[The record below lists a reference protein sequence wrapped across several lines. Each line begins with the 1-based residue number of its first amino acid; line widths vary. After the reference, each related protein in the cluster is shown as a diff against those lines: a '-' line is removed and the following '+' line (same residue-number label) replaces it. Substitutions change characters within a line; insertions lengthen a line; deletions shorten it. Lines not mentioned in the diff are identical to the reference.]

1 MFWEY
6 IFGKNMTYT
15 YKFKEYYHLKETEDT
30 ITTKKGYVCDSI
42 ETFLLRNPINYE
54 IESKSFNW
62 SNGTVD
68 VTCYKEIYKLP
79 TPVVEMNAQTYS
91 QYSLKITNTGIADVT
106 LYSQNFPEGTTYDI
120 KAGKSIVLE
129 YSWSSSSASVPE
141 TVNYKMYFSAYR
153 CTDSDVVEFKAIK
166 ETEEKKEF
174 SYAPVITTNGNT
186 YSYCE
191 IMVTNKNNV
200 DVTYYDRDVNDSGY
214 IDIGAGESIYYTHDW
229 SNDMYTSESHTFSG
243 YFSASGYTSS
253 DTSLLTVDK
262 PVYVKTKIAKK
273 PVITLSSNSYTSY
286 TVIVTNNNLYTV
298 AFYSQDLDGALNISS
313 GSSKS
318 FTISWGTSATSH
330 TVSGYFSAYNYY
342 DSDYGTLSVTRPDK
356 PTLTAPSIEEHTNTY
371 TQLGLR
377 YKNNASV
384 KVTMTIDGTSYTISS
399 GGYKDII
406 YSWYSATTMTK
417 SCTVSADNYN
427 SNSASETF
435 TRPSLPKLTAP
446 TLDIMSNTYEAV
458 IFTVYN
464 PNSVSADV
472 YDTGGNCIISQL
484 SPYSDQ
490 QYGKYYTGTAY
501 TLSCYFMGDS
511 TTCLDSSLSSLTAT
525 RPSKPTLSAPQI
537 TYTQGTGTYKTKYL
551 VNVYNPNSVAC
562 TLNYSG
568 TDITSDSHSISA
580 KGNYGWYVDV
590 LTTYTSRTYKATLS
604 ASGYDDVSSSLTIKS

>member
-1 MFWEY
+1 MLWEY

-30 ITTKKGYVCDSI
+30 VTTKKAYVCDSI
-42 ETFLLRNPINYE
+42 ETFLLRNPVDYE

-68 VTCYKEIYKLP
+68 VTCYKEIYQLP

-141 TVNYKMYFSAYR
+141 TVTYKMYFKAYK
-153 CTDSDVVEFKAIK
+153 CKDSDVATFNAVK
-166 ETEEKKEF
+166 ETETKKDF
-174 SYAPVITTNGNT
+174 DYAPVITTNGNS

-200 DVTYYDRDVNDSGY
+200 DVTYYDRDVNSTGY
-214 IDIGAGESIYYTHDW
+214 INIGAGESIYYTHDW
-229 SNDMYTSESHTFSG
+229 SNDMYTSESHTFQG
-243 YFSASGYTSS
+243 YFSASGYNLSATSS
-253 DTSLLTVDK
+253 LTVDK
-262 PVYVKTKIAKK
+262 PVYVKTKIPKK

-286 TVIVTNNNLYTV
+286 TVIVTNNNSFAVT
-298 AFYSQDLDGALNISS
+298 FYSQDLDGALTLKS
-313 GSSKS
+313 GASNS
-318 FTISWGTSATSH
+318 FTIDWGTSATSH
-330 TVSGYFSAYNYY
+330 TVSGYFASSYYY
-342 DSDYGTLSVTRPDK
+342 DSDYGTLSVTRPSK

-384 KVTMTIDGTSYTISS
+384 TVTMVIDGTSYTVKSYE
-399 GGYKDII
+399 YKDIT

-446 TLDIMSNTYEAV
+446 TLSINNNTYDDV
-458 IFTVYN
+458 QFSIYN
-464 PNSVSADV
+464 PNSTSCSC
-472 YDTGGNCIISQL
+472 YDTSGTLLMTLGA
-484 SPYSDQ
+484 YKSDNLT
-490 QYGKYYTGTAY
+490 YTYTGTSK

-511 TTCLDSSLSSLTAT
+511 TTCLDSSLSSITAT
-525 RPSKPTLSAPQI
+525 RPEKPTLSAPQMS
-537 TYTQGTGTYKTKYL
+537 YSQGTGTYKTKYM
-551 VNVYNPNSVAC
+551 VKISNPNNFNVSC
-562 TLNYSG
+562 TESG
-568 TDITSDSHSISA
+568 SDIDTYTVNINANSFT
-580 KGNYGWYVDV
+580 YFYVDV
-590 LTTYTSRTYKATLS
+590 LSTTSRTYKAVFS
-604 ASGYDDVSSSLTIKS
+604 KSGYDDVSSSLTIKS

>member
-42 ETFLLRNPINYE
+42 ETFLLRNPVDYE

-62 SNGTVD
+62 NNGTVD

-79 TPVVEMNAQTYS
+79 TPVIEMNAQTYS

-318 FTISWGTSATSH
+318 FTISWGTTSTSH
-330 TVSGYFSAYNYY
+330 TVSGYFSAYDYY

-435 TRPSLPKLTAP
+435 TRPSLPKLAAP

-590 LTTYTSRTYKATLS
+590 ITTYTSRTYKATLS

>member
-42 ETFLLRNPINYE
+42 ETFLLRNPVDYE

-174 SYAPVITTNGNT
+174 SYDPVITTNGNT

-253 DTSLLTVDK
+253 DTSSLTVDK

-298 AFYSQDLDGALNISS
+298 SFYSQDFDGALTISS

-330 TVSGYFSAYNYY
+330 TVSGYFSATNYY
-342 DSDYGTLSVTRPDK
+342 DSDYGTLSVTRPSK

-384 KVTMTIDGTSYTISS
+384 TVTMVIDGTSYTVKSLE
-399 GGYKDII
+399 YKDIT
-406 YSWYSATTMTK
+406 YSWYTATTMTK

-446 TLDIMSNTYEAV
+446 TLSINNNTYDNV
-458 IFTVYN
+458 QFSIYN
-464 PNSVSADV
+464 PNSTTCSL
-472 YDTGGNCIISQL
+472 YDTSGTLLMTLGA
-484 SPYSDQ
+484 YKSDNLT
-490 QYGKYYTGTAY
+490 YTYTGTSK